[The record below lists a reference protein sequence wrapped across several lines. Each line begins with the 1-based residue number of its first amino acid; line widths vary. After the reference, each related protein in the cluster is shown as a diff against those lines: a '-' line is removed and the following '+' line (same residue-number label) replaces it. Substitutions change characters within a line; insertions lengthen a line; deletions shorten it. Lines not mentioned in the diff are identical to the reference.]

1 MHYCEGFSD
10 FFFSFISTHFISC
23 YNLRTSVSCINQVPQ
38 DLISLMRM
46 LRKGTKWWKQVSRFT
61 RHGDS
66 DCEKQEGWV
75 LLATVSVL
83 NQHRAHC
90 ENNSFLDPLPLP
102 PSLFPK
108 ASSVAPLHLHVE
120 NFVTQYTHIHL
131 STMTTSITSQTP
143 FCSPKQ
149 RAPRCQR
156 FCVMFSTTSLLL
168 KRTKLQFMLNSSYN
182 TPSLKISYSNP
193 LSLARTQQFSW
204 ARTQFA
210 SALKQ
215 ALPSSKVQRCWDSF
229 GPCS

>member
-1 MHYCEGFSD
+1 MGFVKKRNEM
-10 FFFSFISTHFISC
+10 IEA
-23 YNLRTSVSCINQVPQ
+23 
-38 DLISLMRM
+38 
-46 LRKGTKWWKQVSRFT
+46 VSRFT

-66 DCEKQEGWV
+66 DCEQHEGWV

-108 ASSVAPLHLHVE
+108 ASSVAALHLHVQ

-131 STMTTSITSQTP
+131 TTTTTSITSQTP
-143 FCSPKQ
+143 FHSPKQ
-149 RAPRCQR
+149 CALRCQR

-210 SALKQ
+210 SAFKQ
-215 ALPSSKVQRCWDSF
+215 ALPSSKVQRRGVSF

>member
-1 MHYCEGFSD
+1 MGF
-10 FFFSFISTHFISC
+10 
-23 YNLRTSVSCINQVPQ
+23 LK
-38 DLISLMRM
+38 
-46 LRKGTKWWKQVSRFT
+46 KGNEMTEAVSRFT
-61 RHGDS
+61 RHGDI
-66 DCEKQEGWV
+66 DCEQHEGWV

-108 ASSVAPLHLHVE
+108 ASSVVALHLHVE

-131 STMTTSITSQTP
+131 TATTTSITSQTP
-143 FCSPKQ
+143 FHSPKQ
-149 RAPRCQR
+149 CALGCQR

-182 TPSLKISYSNP
+182 TPGLKISYSNP

-210 SALKQ
+210 SAFRQ
-215 ALPSSKVQRCWDSF
+215 AVPSSKVQRCWVSF

>member
-1 MHYCEGFSD
+1 MGF
-10 FFFSFISTHFISC
+10 
-23 YNLRTSVSCINQVPQ
+23 LK
-38 DLISLMRM
+38 
-46 LRKGTKWWKQVSRFT
+46 KGNEMIEAVSRFT

-66 DCEKQEGWV
+66 DCELHEGWD

-90 ENNSFLDPLPLP
+90 ENNSFLDALPHPL
-102 PSLFPK
+102 SLFPT

-131 STMTTSITSQTP
+131 TTTTTSITSQTP
-143 FCSPKQ
+143 FHSPKQ
-149 RAPRCQR
+149 RALRCQR

-210 SALKQ
+210 SAFKQ
-215 ALPSSKVQRCWDSF
+215 ALPSFKVQRCWVSF